1 MQKSIF
7 GIFGLLIA
15 ISGSAQDVVP
25 SSNSVFFGYS
35 RRSVEGGQQLPA
47 QEIAN
52 GWGFSFDHMLHSHI
66 GLTADFAGQ
75 YGRVLGPMSCATFI
89 SYGVCSNEL
98 HNFASHQSL
107 FGPRF
112 TMTGG
117 RMTAFAGPLAGFS
130 RLSGRVPQTN
140 FIMGFGGGLDIAL
153 TRRIAIRAFQADYI
167 PEKTGNITFD
177 NEYVPLNW
185 RQNVRLESGIVF
197 RFGRK

>member
-7 GIFGLLIA
+7 GIFGFLIT
-15 ISGSAQDVVP
+15 ISGLAQDVLP
-25 SSNSVFFGYS
+25 LSNSVFFGYS
-35 RRSVEGGQQLPA
+35 RRSVEGGQQFPA
-47 QEIAN
+47 REIAN

-66 GLTADFAGQ
+66 RLTADFAGQ
-75 YGRVLGPMSCATFI
+75 YGRVLGPIACTTIAPS
-89 SYGVCSNEL
+89 GVCSNEL
-98 HNFASHQSL
+98 HNFASHQFL

-153 TRRIAIRAFQADYI
+153 TKRIAIRAFQADYI
-167 PEKTGNITFD
+167 PEKTGNISFD
-177 NEYVPLNW
+177 NTFLPLDW
-185 RQNVRLESGIVF
+185 RHNLRLQSGIVF